1 MRTLSVTLAFTLAIL
16 AIVASGA
23 ALRADQDVPVSA
35 TVSATVSVQ
44 VPEEASAEVS
54 EVEADAGTPQSAPAT
69 SEPSRALSDQEKSLQ
84 EQREALRQQERA
96 LREQDRALREQDK
109 VVRIMGSDRPR
120 IGVILETDADEDTDS
135 IGARIQAVTPGGPA
149 DQAGIQADDII
160 VRFKGQLLAGPNPDA
175 DEDESAP
182 ATRLLAL
189 TKELKDGERVA
200 VEYRR
205 GKVTQTTTIVPRLM
219 KDKNMRVVVNI
230 PELGELKNL
239 KIPELDNL
247 PEDFDF
253 TFDLPGDVLDMELV
267 KLNPDLG
274 SYFGANEGVLVISA
288 PADSPLKL
296 KGGDVIL
303 KIGDRKPGT
312 PSQALRI
319 LRSYEP
325 KETVTVDVLRKRQR
339 ISLSSTIPERKESN
353 SFNWHMK
360 TPKAPTPAP
369 TPVPPQ
375 APAAPAAPAPAAGKT

>member
-1 MRTLSVTLAFTLAIL
+1 MRTLSVTLAFTLATL
-16 AIVASGA
+16 ALLASGV
-23 ALRADQDVPVSA
+23 ALRADQDIPSA
-35 TVSATVSVQ
+35 TETSV
-44 VPEEASAEVS
+44 V
-54 EVEADAGTPQSAPAT
+54 EVEAGTPQSAPAT
-69 SEPSRALSDQEKSLQ
+69 PEPSKALSEQEYKLQ
-84 EQREALRQQERA
+84 EQRDALRQQERA
-96 LREQDRALREQDK
+96 LREQERALREQDK

-120 IGVILETDADEDTDS
+120 IGIILETDADEETDP

-182 ATRLLAL
+182 ATKLLAL

-205 GKVTQTTTIVPRLM
+205 GKATKTTTIVPRLM
-219 KDKNMRVVVNI
+219 KEKNMRVVVNI
-230 PELGELKNL
+230 PDLGELKSL

-253 TFDLPGDVLDMELV
+253 TFDLPGDVLEMELV

-274 SYFGANEGVLVISA
+274 NYFGANEGVLVISA

-303 KIGDRKPGT
+303 KIGDRKPTT

-325 KETVTVDVLRKRQR
+325 KETVTVEVLRKRQTL
-339 ISLSSTIPERKESN
+339 SLSSTMPARRSSN
-353 SFNWHMK
+353 EFNWHMK
-360 TPKAPTPAP
+360 APSPPTPPP
-369 TPVPPQ
+369 TPVPPK
-375 APAAPAAPAPAAGKT
+375 APAAPAPPAGRT